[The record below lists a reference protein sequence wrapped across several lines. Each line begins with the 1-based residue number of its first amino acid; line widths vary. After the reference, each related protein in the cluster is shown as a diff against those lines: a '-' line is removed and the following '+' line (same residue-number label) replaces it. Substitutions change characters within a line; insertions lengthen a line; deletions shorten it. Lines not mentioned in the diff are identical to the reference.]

1 MTGKGRVKSAM
12 KSKEVHYGTWEIGGP
27 RHYYREGLILRNLEN
42 AVIKGRVL
50 DVGCGTGSLVVK
62 LSLHGYNVCGID
74 MSDECLEVTSRRLNL
89 LQLNGRG
96 EVKRGN
102 ALQID
107 YPDSFFDAIIA
118 GEVLEHLEDDHFAV
132 KEFWRVL
139 RPGGVC
145 LITVPANPRLWDKWD
160 EMAGHKRRYS
170 GDGLIPL
177 FTGHFFQVEK
187 VFYWGFPLMRLYHK
201 LVFLKWA
208 RHIENKSGGEISIND
223 TVTRI
228 GLSKWMTIILGNLFR
243 IDNLFGSL
251 PWGIGILLM
260 ARKIRD

>member
-1 MTGKGRVKSAM
+1 MPGEGRVKSAM
-12 KSKEVHYGTWEIGGP
+12 KGKEVHYGTWEIGGP

-102 ALQID
+102 ALQVD

-118 GEVLEHLEDDHFAV
+118 AEVLEHLEEDHKALQ
-132 KEFWRVL
+132 EFCRLL
-139 RPGGVC
+139 RPGGIC
-145 LITVPANPRLWDKWD
+145 LITVPSNQRLWDRWD

-170 GDGLIPL
+170 KNDLIKL
-177 FTGHFFQVEK
+177 FTSHSFSIEK
-187 VFYWGFPLMRLYHK
+187 TFSWGFPLMRFYHRV
-201 LVFLKWA
+201 VFLMWA
-208 RHIENKSGGEISIND
+208 RH
-223 TVTRI
+223 
-228 GLSKWMTIILGNLFR
+228 
-243 IDNLFGSL
+243 
-251 PWGIGILLM
+251 
-260 ARKIRD
+260 